1 MVLAHK
7 KEFHSTATGLSAS
20 NILNKIKIEE
30 DSQLL
35 DIKSDFFPNENGEFL
50 CEKCDRAF
58 TNKDLF
64 VKHMSCHAEEKPFEC
79 LECGKKF
86 AKALLLRDH
95 RKRHFEKG
103 SYECNFC
110 PKTFFTP
117 IKLRE
122 HVRVHTGETPL
133 SCNICGKGF
142 KRHSNLSEH
151 KRIHDKNRPVKP
163 PKELFCHCGKMFT
176 TKREL
181 DWHTEEVHERV
192 PKKCGKA
199 EIICT
204 VIDKTTVRLA
214 EIK

>member
-1 MVLAHK
+1 MLLNRDCTVICHFFLQPFNQSHLYWK
-7 KEFHSTATGLSAS
+7 KL
-20 NILNKIKIEE
+20 
-30 DSQLL
+30 Q
-35 DIKSDFFPNENGEFL
+35 
-50 CEKCDRAF
+50 
-58 TNKDLF
+58 
-64 VKHMSCHAEEKPFEC
+64 SCHEEEKPFEC

-86 AKALLLRDH
+86 AKAILLRDH

-103 SYECNFC
+103 GYECSYC

-151 KRIHDKNRPVKP
+151 KRIHDANRPVKP

-192 PKKCGKA
+192 PKKCGKLKMFFFFN
-199 EIICT
+199 EKFPKISRIPKNFPFFFENIQFPT
-204 VIDKTTVRLA
+204 SHF
-214 EIK
+214 

>member
-1 MVLAHK
+1 MARSLK
-7 KEFHSTATGLSAS
+7 KKLVICHFFFFNPLINH
-20 NILNKIKIEE
+20 IFIEKL
-30 DSQLL
+30 Q
-35 DIKSDFFPNENGEFL
+35 
-50 CEKCDRAF
+50 
-58 TNKDLF
+58 
-64 VKHMSCHAEEKPFEC
+64 SCHEEEKPFEC

-86 AKALLLRDH
+86 AKAILLRDH

-103 SYECNFC
+103 GYECSYC

-151 KRIHDKNRPVKP
+151 KRIHDANRPVKP

-192 PKKCGKA
+192 PKKCGKLT
-199 EIICT
+199 ICFCFYEKSQK
-204 VIDKTTVRLA
+204 ISR
-214 EIK
+214 IP

>member
-1 MVLAHK
+1 MNHI
-7 KEFHSTATGLSAS
+7 F
-20 NILNKIKIEE
+20 IEKL
-30 DSQLL
+30 Q
-35 DIKSDFFPNENGEFL
+35 
-50 CEKCDRAF
+50 
-58 TNKDLF
+58 
-64 VKHMSCHAEEKPFEC
+64 SCHEEEKPFEC

-86 AKALLLRDH
+86 AKAILLRDH

-103 SYECNFC
+103 GYECSYC

-133 SCNICGKGF
+133 SCNVCGKGF

-151 KRIHDKNRPVKP
+151 KRIHDANRPVKP

-192 PKKCGKA
+192 PKKCGKL
-199 EIICT
+199 T
-204 VIDKTTVRLA
+204 KGRLFYHLCVEFFSQLSFDSEMYTKSA
-214 EIK
+214 AVADFVYTSESNESCEKHSTQR